1 MIKLVLRGNRKW
13 NLVQLR
19 GTFCQI
25 GDAHSALATN
35 SLIHSCGAVAKPLSL
50 MMSHFTSVWTWQ
62 DSTPRRPLVLYHRM
76 VNLNWWSKFW
86 NVSYCNLFGYQSV
99 LTTDLIMIQVS
110 YHRGSESAVP
120 GFTNNQ
126 WTWSYTHGSKCQGK

>member
-1 MIKLVLRGNRKW
+1 MIKLVLRRNRKW

-25 GDAHSALATN
+25 GDAHSRLAAN

-62 DSTPRRPLVLYHRM
+62 DSTPRRPLVLYHPM

-86 NVSYCNLFGYQSV
+86 NVSYCNFVRVPKCNTDYWLNNDTGIVLQREWICRSGFYQQSMNLV
-99 LTTDLIMIQVS
+99 V
-110 YHRGSESAVP
+110 HA
-120 GFTNNQ
+120 
-126 WTWSYTHGSKCQGK
+126 WK